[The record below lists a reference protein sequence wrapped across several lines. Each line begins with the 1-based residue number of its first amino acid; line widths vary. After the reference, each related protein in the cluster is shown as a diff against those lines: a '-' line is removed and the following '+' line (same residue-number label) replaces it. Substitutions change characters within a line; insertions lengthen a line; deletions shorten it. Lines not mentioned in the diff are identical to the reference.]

1 VDFQFKRRV
10 KINICVFIRIVEEH
24 GVGGG
29 MERQNRLLCEG
40 LARLGHEVHV
50 ITTGRPEGLEFLRK
64 GDVAYHFLKGTPP
77 GRYTTL
83 FWQRSA
89 DKFHELHQDV
99 NFDLVC
105 SQSLGGF
112 GYYKF
117 RNKERDVPYV
127 VILHGTTVSDL
138 HTIWRGVRER
148 PAFIEIAKFLYRLG
162 RIVRYYLL
170 CWRGFLS
177 QASKIIAVSQ
187 EIAETAMREYG
198 PDRGKVVTIPNGV
211 DMDVFKVSGEKR
223 NYIRERYEIEETEVL
238 LLVAGR
244 VEADKGMH
252 LAVKALPEIVKKRE
266 NVKLMIVG
274 KGSYY
279 PNLTKIVSRLS
290 LSHKVILCGYVNNDE
305 MPVYINACDIF
316 LNPTIR
322 FEGFPLIIPEVM
334 ACGKPIIASRIGGIP
349 SAIEDG
355 RDGILVEPGN
365 VKSLVD
371 KVIELIDDKSLADKL
386 SGNARR
392 RAEMDFSQERIVE
405 QYLDVFDTCLRA

>member
-1 VDFQFKRRV
+1 
-10 KINICVFIRIVEEH
+10 
-24 GVGGG
+24 

-40 LARLGHEVHV
+40 LARLGNEVHV
-50 ITTGRPEGLEFLRK
+50 ITTGHPEGQQFLRK
-64 GDVAYHFLKGTPP
+64 RDVAYHFLKGTPP

-89 DKFHELHQDV
+89 DKFHELHQNI

-105 SQSLGGF
+105 SHSLGAF
-112 GYYKF
+112 GYYQF
-117 RNKERDVPYV
+117 GDKEREVPYIV
-127 VILHGTTVSDL
+127 VLQGTTSSDL
-138 HTIWRGVRER
+138 HSIWRGVRQSPTFMEM
-148 PAFIEIAKFLYRLG
+148 AKFLYRLG
-162 RIVRYYLL
+162 RLIRYYLL

-177 QASKIIAVSQ
+177 QASKIIAVSR
-187 EIAETAMREYG
+187 EIAETAITEYG
-198 PDRGKVVTIPNGV
+198 LAREKVVAIPNAV
-211 DMDVFKVSGEKR
+211 DMDVFKVSNEKR
-223 NYIRERYEIEETEVL
+223 NYIRERYGIGEKEVL

-244 VEADKGMH
+244 VEVDKGMH
-252 LAVKALPEIVKKRE
+252 LAVKALPEIVKKRG
-266 NVKLMIVG
+266 NVRLMIVG

-279 PNLTKIVSRLS
+279 PNLVKIVSRLS
-290 LSHKVILCGYVNNDE
+290 LNDRVILCGYVRNDE
-305 MPVYINACDIF
+305 MPAYINACDIF

-365 VKSLVD
+365 VERIVEKT
-371 KVIELIDDKSLADKL
+371 IELIDDQSLADKL

-392 RAEMDFSQERIVE
+392 RAEMDFRQGRIVE
-405 QYLDVFDTCLRA
+405 EYLDVFDTCLRA

>member
-1 VDFQFKRRV
+1 
-10 KINICVFIRIVEEH
+10 
-24 GVGGG
+24 

-40 LARLGHEVHV
+40 LARLGNEVHV
-50 ITTGRPEGLEFLRK
+50 ITSGHPEGLEFLRK
-64 GDVAYHFLKGTPP
+64 GEVAYHFLKGTPP

-89 DKFHELHQDV
+89 DKFQELHQ
-99 NFDLVC
+99 NIKFDLIC
-105 SQSLGGF
+105 SHSLGAF
-112 GYYKF
+112 GYYRF
-117 RNKERDVPYV
+117 GDKEREVPYTV
-127 VILHGTTVSDL
+127 VLHGTTLSDL
-138 HTIWRGVRER
+138 HSIWIGVRQS
-148 PAFIEIAKFLYRLG
+148 PTFIEIAKFLYRLG
-162 RIVRYYLL
+162 RLIRYYLL

-177 QASKIIAVSQ
+177 QASKIIAVSR
-187 EIAETAMREYG
+187 EIAETAIKEYG
-198 PDRGKVVTIPNGV
+198 LVREKVVTIPNAV
-211 DMDVFKVSGEKR
+211 DMDVFKVSSQKR
-223 NYIRERYEIEETEVL
+223 NYIRERYGIGEKEVL

-244 VEADKGMH
+244 VEADKGMD

-279 PNLTKIVSRLS
+279 PNLSKIVSRLS
-290 LSHKVILCGYVNNDE
+290 LNDKVILCGYVKNDE
-305 MPVYINACDIF
+305 MPDYINACDIF

-355 RDGILVEPGN
+355 RDGILVRPGN

-371 KVIELIDDKSLADKL
+371 KIIELIDDQSLADKL
-386 SGNARR
+386 SENARR
-392 RAEMDFSQERIVE
+392 RAEMSFSQGRIVE
-405 QYLDVFDTCLRA
+405 QYLDVFNTCLRA